1 MKRTYQREWAYK
13 KRRAAAASA
22 SFTAVDEQDD
32 QDDQGQCDQ
41 DQNDQIDLLDPNDLS
56 EENDFLDQNEQDN
69 QDPDEIYS
77 MIVTRRQRCLII
89 IMTFI
94 ATLWILKVTVMMM
107 RLLNKNQIWLL
118 I

>member
-13 KRRAAAASA
+13 KRIAAAVSA

-69 QDPDEIYS
+69 QDPDEILELEEDGDLFYDCYQETEMFNNNYDIYS
-77 MIVTRRQRCLII
+77 IVMDIESDSDED
-89 IMTFI
+89 
-94 ATLWILKVTVMMM
+94 
-107 RLLNKNQIWLL
+107 
-118 I
+118 